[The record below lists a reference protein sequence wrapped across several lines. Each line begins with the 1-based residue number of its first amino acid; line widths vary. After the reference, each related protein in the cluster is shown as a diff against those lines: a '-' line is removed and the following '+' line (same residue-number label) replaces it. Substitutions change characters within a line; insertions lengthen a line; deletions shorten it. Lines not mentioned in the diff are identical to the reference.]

1 MIASGKTVKQSRCM
15 RMISWL
21 TLAGLSALPALA
33 AEGPLETGKFS
44 WACSEPVL
52 MAAERTNDPCYS
64 VKDPSIVHYEGEW
77 HLFCTIRSVKRTHQ
91 IEYLKFKDWKE
102 AATAPRSI
110 LQLTNNYF
118 CAPQVFYFT
127 PHKKWYLIYQASEET
142 RKPSLQPAYST
153 TTNIAD
159 PKSWT
164 GPAFLYPAT
173 PENIKAWIDFWVI
186 CDGDK
191 AHLFF
196 TSNNGLMWRA
206 EASLQT
212 FPLGWSKP
220 EIVLRGDIF
229 EANHV
234 YRVRGMNKFLNVIEA
249 IGEKDRRYYKAYIA
263 DKLDGIWKPLAD
275 SWEKP
280 FASLKNVNAGAHWTD
295 SFSHGE
301 MIRAGYDERLEI
313 EPEKLV
319 FLFQGVSDEQRA
331 GKPYGQIPWK
341 LGLLS
346 LRKED

>member
-1 MIASGKTVKQSRCM
+1 MIASDERTEQSQCM
-15 RMISWL
+15 RTISWL
-21 TLAGLSALPALA
+21 VLAGVSALSAW
-33 AEGPLETGKFS
+33 AEGPLETAKLS
-44 WACSEPVL
+44 WVCSEPVL
-52 MAAERTNDPCYS
+52 VAAERTEDPCYS
-64 VKDPSIVHYEGEW
+64 VKDPSIVRYEGEW

-102 AATAPRSI
+102 AAKAPRHI

-127 PHKKWYLIYQASEET
+127 PHKKWYMIYQASEET
-142 RKPSLQPAYST
+142 RRPSLQPAYST

-164 GPAFLYPAT
+164 GPTFLYPAT

-186 CDGDK
+186 CDGEK

-206 EASLQT
+206 ETGLQT
-212 FPLGWSKP
+212 FPFGWSKP

-234 YRVRGMNKFLNVIEA
+234 YRLRGANKFLNIIES
-249 IGEKDRRYYKAYIA
+249 IGEKDRRYYNAYIA
-263 DKLDGIWKPLAD
+263 DKLDGVWKPLAN
-275 SWEKP
+275 SRERS
-280 FASLKNVNAGAHWTD
+280 FASLKNVKDAGAHWTD

-301 MIRAGYDERLEI
+301 MLRAGYDERLEI
-313 EPEKLV
+313 QPENPI

-346 LRKED
+346 LRKEE